1 VRFILIFCRLYLVED
16 AKYLINVDAQVAEQV
31 RKSTCEGGGRY
42 SFDPAEVSYPIS
54 DIMVTLS

>member
-1 VRFILIFCRLYLVED
+1 MED

-42 SFDPAEVSYPIS
+42 SFDPAEVSSPIS
-54 DIMVTLS
+54 DIMATLS